1 MRRDGLTRFAVHR
14 RAALGRDAGF
24 SLIELLVVMIIIGV
38 LSTIAIP
45 VFMNQR
51 GKAHDSSTK
60 ADLNTLGKEIATY
73 FIDGTGTLSLDF
85 ASSPG
90 SVVLSDGG
98 GYASTVNLT
107 NGTARPSSGVSSNLG
122 DQDSW
127 CVALT
132 DTKGIVK
139 EYRYTAHSGLEEGTC

>member
-38 LSTIAIP
+38 LAAIAVP
-45 VFMNQR
+45 LFLHQR
-51 GKAHDSSTK
+51 GKAHDTSTK

-73 FIDGTGTLSLDF
+73 FIDGSGTLSLDF
-85 ASSPG
+85 TSTPG
-90 SVVLSDGG
+90 KVVVSDGAA
-98 GYASTVNLT
+98 YSSTVNLT
-107 NGTARPSSGVSSNLG
+107 NGTARPSSGVSANLS
-122 DQDSW
+122 DQDQW

-132 DTKGIVK
+132 DSQGLVK